1 MEQKKKK
8 KEIKK
13 TGFRL
18 EIKLFIVSPFR
29 GHCGETINGNK
40 IRLIARKSSSVRR
53 FRFISDDD
61 LTRFR
66 NLFRISSFL
75 FFLFFFNF
83 FLFFYYTTPS
93 GVDRKYS
100 VYPGERLSR
109 ACSFPN
115 LFHWERFGF
124 GVDTK
129 WRVEDAPY
137 LGDKRGVI

>member
-75 FFLFFFNF
+75 FFYF
-83 FLFFYYTTPS
+83 FLIFFSFFITLRLPAWIVNIPFTRAKGYRGLVHFLIYFI
-93 GVDRKYS
+93 GNGLDS
-100 VYPGERLSR
+100 VSIQNGEWKTRHTS
-109 ACSFPN
+109 ATN
-115 LFHWERFGF
+115 
-124 GVDTK
+124 
-129 WRVEDAPY
+129 AA
-137 LGDKRGVI
+137 